1 MQNLIFSIFPNQ
13 NFVDLGLFQ
22 FGWERCTPAHSF
34 GPAARNHY
42 LFHYILSGTGTLMAD
57 DSKGVTQTYSITSMQ
72 GFMIFPNQITTYVAD
87 KQLPWEYVWLE
98 FDGLRVKSLLDTIGL
113 SLDKPVYHARNKSLR
128 EDMANE
134 MLYISRH
141 KDESPFHLIGHLY
154 LFLDYLLRS
163 AADEQLE
170 HGSKLREF
178 YIHEAL
184 TYIEH
189 NFQNEITIED
199 IAKSYMDVYDSR
211 IISKAGT
218 PFHNIVETLDGD
230 MIHGD
235 MDEEI
240 TSGKCLIAAAN
251 PDLMESYIEKDDI
264 VILGNRYESQLC
276 AIEMGAK
283 CIIVCDGALVSY
295 TISRLAESRGCYII
309 KTPYDTFTASRLINQ
324 SIPIRFFMKSEN
336 LITFG
341 LGEYLDDI
349 RDTMA
354 KKRYRDFPI
363 LDWNENYFGM
373 ISRRSLLGARKKKL
387 ILVDHNEL
395 TQAVDGMEEAEII
408 EIIDHHRI
416 GSIETMGPVFFRNQP
431 LGCTATII
439 YQMYRESG
447 VELTE
452 KIAGL
457 LCSAIL
463 SDTLIYRSPTCT
475 QCF

>member
-57 DSKGVTQTYSITSMQ
+57 DSKGVTQTYSIKSMQ

-199 IAKSYMDVYDSR
+199 IAEPHVLRQNFQGSTGENATGIPAELPHAQSGGAAEADQPFYR
-211 IISKAGT
+211 RCWAG
-218 PFHNIVETLDGD
+218 
-230 MIHGD
+230 
-235 MDEEI
+235 
-240 TSGKCLIAAAN
+240 SGVCQ
-251 PDLMESYIEKDDI
+251 PD
-264 VILGNRYESQLC
+264 
-276 AIEMGAK
+276 
-283 CIIVCDGALVSY
+283 AL
-295 TISRLAESRGCYII
+295 
-309 KTPYDTFTASRLINQ
+309 FQ
-324 SIPIRFFMKSEN
+324 SIQEQLRHFPQRMAVSEP
-336 LITFG
+336 
-341 LGEYLDDI
+341 YQQ
-349 RDTMA
+349 
-354 KKRYRDFPI
+354 YR
-363 LDWNENYFGM
+363 
-373 ISRRSLLGARKKKL
+373 
-387 ILVDHNEL
+387 
-395 TQAVDGMEEAEII
+395 
-408 EIIDHHRI
+408 
-416 GSIETMGPVFFRNQP
+416 
-431 LGCTATII
+431 
-439 YQMYRESG
+439 
-447 VELTE
+447 
-452 KIAGL
+452 
-457 LCSAIL
+457 
-463 SDTLIYRSPTCT
+463 
-475 QCF
+475 

>member
-22 FGWERCTPAHSF
+22 FGWERCAPAHSF

-57 DSKGVTQTYSITSMQ
+57 DSKGVTQTYSIKSMQ

-98 FDGLRVKSLLDTIGL
+98 FDGLRVKSLDTIGL
-113 SLDKPVYHARNKSLR
+113 SLAKPVYHARNKNLR

-199 IAKSYMDVYDSR
+199 IAGVCGLNRTY
-211 IISKAGT
+211 
-218 PFHNIVETLDGD
+218 F
-230 MIHGD
+230 
-235 MDEEI
+235 
-240 TSGKCLIAAAN
+240 GKIFKEA
-251 PDLMESYIEKDDI
+251 
-264 VILGNRYESQLC
+264 LG
-276 AIEMGAK
+276 
-283 CIIVCDGALVSY
+283 
-295 TISRLAESRGCYII
+295 
-309 KTPYDTFTASRLINQ
+309 KTPQEFLLNYRMLKAAELLKLTSLSIGDVGLAVGYANQMHFSRAFKNNYGI
-324 SIPIRFFMKSEN
+324 SPREW
-336 LITFG
+336 
-341 LGEYLDDI
+341 
-349 RDTMA
+349 
-354 KKRYRDFPI
+354 RYQ
-363 LDWNENYFGM
+363 NHVNNT
-373 ISRRSLLGARKKKL
+373 
-387 ILVDHNEL
+387 VDSDKEH
-395 TQAVDGMEEAEII
+395 TQ
-408 EIIDHHRI
+408 
-416 GSIETMGPVFFRNQP
+416 
-431 LGCTATII
+431 
-439 YQMYRESG
+439 
-447 VELTE
+447 
-452 KIAGL
+452 
-457 LCSAIL
+457 
-463 SDTLIYRSPTCT
+463 
-475 QCF
+475 

>member
-57 DSKGVTQTYSITSMQ
+57 DSKGVTQTYSIKSMQ

-98 FDGLRVKSLLDTIGL
+98 LDGLRVKSLLDTIGL

-199 IAKSYMDVYDSR
+199 IAGVCGLNRTYFGKIFKEALGKTPQEFLLNYRMLKAAELLKLTSLSIGDIGLAVGYANQMHFSRAFKNNYGISPREWRYQNHINNTVDS
-211 IISKAGT
+211 
-218 PFHNIVETLDGD
+218 
-230 MIHGD
+230 
-235 MDEEI
+235 DEE
-240 TSGKCLIAAAN
+240 
-251 PDLMESYIEKDDI
+251 
-264 VILGNRYESQLC
+264 
-276 AIEMGAK
+276 
-283 CIIVCDGALVSY
+283 
-295 TISRLAESRGCYII
+295 
-309 KTPYDTFTASRLINQ
+309 
-324 SIPIRFFMKSEN
+324 
-336 LITFG
+336 
-341 LGEYLDDI
+341 
-349 RDTMA
+349 
-354 KKRYRDFPI
+354 
-363 LDWNENYFGM
+363 
-373 ISRRSLLGARKKKL
+373 
-387 ILVDHNEL
+387 H
-395 TQAVDGMEEAEII
+395 TQ
-408 EIIDHHRI
+408 
-416 GSIETMGPVFFRNQP
+416 
-431 LGCTATII
+431 
-439 YQMYRESG
+439 
-447 VELTE
+447 
-452 KIAGL
+452 
-457 LCSAIL
+457 
-463 SDTLIYRSPTCT
+463 
-475 QCF
+475 

>member
-42 LFHYILSGTGTLMAD
+42 LFHYILSGTGTLLAD
-57 DSKGVTQTYSITSMQ
+57 DSKGVTQTYSIKSMQ

-199 IAKSYMDVYDSR
+199 IAGVCGLNRTYFGKIFKEALGKTPQEFLLNYRMLKAAELLKLTSLSIGDVGLAVGYANQMHFSRAFKNNYGISPREWRYQNHINNTVDS
-211 IISKAGT
+211 
-218 PFHNIVETLDGD
+218 
-230 MIHGD
+230 
-235 MDEEI
+235 DEE
-240 TSGKCLIAAAN
+240 
-251 PDLMESYIEKDDI
+251 
-264 VILGNRYESQLC
+264 
-276 AIEMGAK
+276 
-283 CIIVCDGALVSY
+283 
-295 TISRLAESRGCYII
+295 
-309 KTPYDTFTASRLINQ
+309 
-324 SIPIRFFMKSEN
+324 
-336 LITFG
+336 
-341 LGEYLDDI
+341 
-349 RDTMA
+349 
-354 KKRYRDFPI
+354 
-363 LDWNENYFGM
+363 
-373 ISRRSLLGARKKKL
+373 
-387 ILVDHNEL
+387 H
-395 TQAVDGMEEAEII
+395 TQ
-408 EIIDHHRI
+408 
-416 GSIETMGPVFFRNQP
+416 
-431 LGCTATII
+431 
-439 YQMYRESG
+439 
-447 VELTE
+447 
-452 KIAGL
+452 
-457 LCSAIL
+457 
-463 SDTLIYRSPTCT
+463 
-475 QCF
+475 

>member
-57 DSKGVTQTYSITSMQ
+57 DSKGVTQTYSIKSMQ

-199 IAKSYMDVYDSR
+199 IAGVCGLNRTYFGKIFKEALGKTPQEFLLNYRMLKAAELLKLTSLSIGDVGLAVGYANQMHFSSR
-211 IISKAGT
+211 SAVALSVMSDQ
-218 PFHNIVETLDGD
+218 FR
-230 MIHGD
+230 
-235 MDEEI
+235 
-240 TSGKCLIAAAN
+240 LIAKTLAA
-251 PDLMESYIEKDDI
+251 I
-264 VILGNRYESQLC
+264 
-276 AIEMGAK
+276 
-283 CIIVCDGALVSY
+283 
-295 TISRLAESRGCYII
+295 
-309 KTPYDTFTASRLINQ
+309 
-324 SIPIRFFMKSEN
+324 
-336 LITFG
+336 
-341 LGEYLDDI
+341 
-349 RDTMA
+349 
-354 KKRYRDFPI
+354 
-363 LDWNENYFGM
+363 
-373 ISRRSLLGARKKKL
+373 
-387 ILVDHNEL
+387 
-395 TQAVDGMEEAEII
+395 
-408 EIIDHHRI
+408 
-416 GSIETMGPVFFRNQP
+416 
-431 LGCTATII
+431 
-439 YQMYRESG
+439 
-447 VELTE
+447 
-452 KIAGL
+452 
-457 LCSAIL
+457 
-463 SDTLIYRSPTCT
+463 
-475 QCF
+475 